1 MESVKLFE
9 SELRIMAYIWE
20 HDNPPAK
27 DIAAHCLKTYAWTKN
42 TTYSILN
49 KLVAKAYIERRE
61 PNFLCV
67 PLIERKNA
75 RLDEAKSVVGR
86 FFDGS
91 YKLLF
96 AELLAAKAISPEELK
111 ELKDMIERS

>member
-1 MESVKLFE
+1 M
-9 SELRIMAYIWE
+9 
-20 HDNPPAK
+20 
-27 DIAAHCLKTYAWTKN
+27 
-42 TTYSILN
+42 
-49 KLVAKAYIERRE
+49 
-61 PNFLCV
+61 